1 MPEDENT
8 ADSPTPEQ
16 SAGEPRESGA
26 REDPPATLEEAA
38 GRIEDLAG
46 TLLQKEEEVAG
57 LRDGLLRER
66 AELEN
71 FKKRMTRERSEALRY
86 ASEPL
91 IRELLP
97 LIDNLERA
105 LTAEGSADAV
115 REGVE
120 MVARQFEEILGRVG
134 VQRLEARNQ
143 PFDPSEHEALAHVES
158 TRAEPGHVLDEHLA
172 GYRLHDRL
180 LRPAQV
186 TVAKAPGSE
195 GN

>member
-71 FKKRMTRERSEALRY
+71 FKKRMTRR
-86 ASEPL
+86 
-91 IRELLP
+91 
-97 LIDNLERA
+97 
-105 LTAEGSADAV
+105 
-115 REGVE
+115 
-120 MVARQFEEILGRVG
+120 GR
-134 VQRLEARNQ
+134 RRCA
-143 PFDPSEHEALAHVES
+143 
-158 TRAEPGHVLDEHLA
+158 T
-172 GYRLHDRL
+172 
-180 LRPAQV
+180 PAN
-186 TVAKAPGSE
+186 P
-195 GN
+195 